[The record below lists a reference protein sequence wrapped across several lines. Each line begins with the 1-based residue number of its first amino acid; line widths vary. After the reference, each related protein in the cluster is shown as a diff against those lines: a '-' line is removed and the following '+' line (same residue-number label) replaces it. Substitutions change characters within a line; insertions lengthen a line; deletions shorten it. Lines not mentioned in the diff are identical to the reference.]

1 MKKTTKLIIAYGLTQ
16 EEAMAAQ
23 RSLSNTMK
31 CAQETI
37 IITSDPMTIYALQA
51 EEVNIVGV
59 KAHATDQKQWSQL
72 MPVCRQMKDR
82 NIKFCIIK

>member
-1 MKKTTKLIIAYGLTQ
+1 MKKPTKLVIAYGLTQ

-23 RSLSNTMK
+23 RSLSNTIK

-37 IITSDPMTIYALQA
+37 VITSDPKAINALQA
-51 EEVNIVGV
+51 EEVDIVGV

-72 MPVCRQMKDR
+72 MPVCRQMKDK